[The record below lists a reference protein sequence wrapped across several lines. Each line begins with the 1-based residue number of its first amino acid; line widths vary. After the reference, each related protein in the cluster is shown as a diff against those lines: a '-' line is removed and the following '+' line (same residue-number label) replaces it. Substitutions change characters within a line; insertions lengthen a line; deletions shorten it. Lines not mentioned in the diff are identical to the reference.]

1 MEGLVIREG
10 RTADLDE
17 VLRLWVQMVDYH
29 AALDARLRMR
39 TDAEGLEGMR
49 GYLESCLESPE
60 SRLFVAE
67 IAERPGLVGYLLAH
81 IRPISPLVI
90 PPTCGHI
97 SDLCVDEP
105 FRRQGIG
112 RELVRAAW
120 DWFRERGQT
129 QLRLSVA
136 AANAAG
142 QAFWRA
148 MGFQELMLQMTMDL
162 G

>member
-1 MEGLVIREG
+1 MERLVIRQG
-10 RTADLDE
+10 RATDLEE

-29 AALDARLRMR
+29 AALDPRLRMR

-49 GYLESCLESPE
+49 AYLQSCLASED

-67 IAERPGLVGYLLAH
+67 VADRPGLVGYLLAH

-105 FRRQGIG
+105 LRRQGIG
-112 RELVRAAW
+112 RELVRAAR
-120 DWFRERGQT
+120 DWFQERGQT
-129 QLRLSVA
+129 QIRLSVA
-136 AANAAG
+136 ASNAAG

-148 MGFQELMLQMTMDL
+148 MGFEELMLQMAASL
-162 G
+162 P

>member
-1 MEGLVIREG
+1 MEGLVIRQG

-29 AALDARLRMR
+29 ARLDSRLRMR

-49 GYLESCLESPE
+49 AYLESCLESDD

-67 IAERPGLVGYLLAH
+67 AAEHPGLVGYLLAH
-81 IRPISPLVI
+81 IRAISPLAI
-90 PPTCGHI
+90 PPTCGYI

-105 FRRQGIG
+105 MRRQGVG
-112 RELVRAAW
+112 RELVRVAQ
-120 DWFRERGQT
+120 DWFRKQGQT

-148 MGFQELMLQMTMDL
+148 IGFQELMLQMTVDL
-162 G
+162 A